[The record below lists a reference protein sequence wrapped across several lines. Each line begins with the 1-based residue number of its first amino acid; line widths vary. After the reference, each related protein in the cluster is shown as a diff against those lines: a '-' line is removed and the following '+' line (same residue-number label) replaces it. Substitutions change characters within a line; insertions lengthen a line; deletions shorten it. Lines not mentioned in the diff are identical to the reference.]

1 MQERYHRHYI
11 LPQVGREGQKK
22 IQNSKVLIVGV
33 GGLGCP
39 VALELVAAGMGT
51 IGLVD
56 FDVVEESNLQRQI
69 LYTEQDVGKTKV
81 EAAARHLRERN
92 SQCKI
97 YCINDKISPENCVQL
112 FGEYDI
118 IVDATDNFDTR
129 YLISDTCIQLRKPHV
144 YGAIYEFYGQVAILG
159 TDGPCLRCLS
169 DPAKDQRETVSAQKI
184 GVLGAVPGVIGSM
197 QACEV
202 LKYIVGAGES
212 LEGTMIFV
220 NLLDMT
226 FDRIALSKNPHC
238 PCCGKG

>member
-39 VALELVAAGMGT
+39 VALELVAAGVGT

-69 LYTEQDVGKTKV
+69 LYTEQDVGKPKV

-97 YCINDKISPENCVQL
+97 YCINDKISFRNHKRRTSKIYFSSRFCGTDAKSNLSCSSASRLFRRVQSSYENCIC
-112 FGEYDI
+112 FC
-118 IVDATDNFDTR
+118 
-129 YLISDTCIQLRKPHV
+129 LICWH
-144 YGAIYEFYGQVAILG
+144 
-159 TDGPCLRCLS
+159 
-169 DPAKDQRETVSAQKI
+169 
-184 GVLGAVPGVIGSM
+184 
-197 QACEV
+197 
-202 LKYIVGAGES
+202 
-212 LEGTMIFV
+212 
-220 NLLDMT
+220 
-226 FDRIALSKNPHC
+226 H
-238 PCCGKG
+238 